1 MTSDRTRVLTRVV
14 TQAMDGEYL
23 ATSYHHFQ
31 QDGNTASFN
40 ACNNADYMKWMG

>member
-1 MTSDRTRVLTRVV
+1 MTSDGTRVLTRAL
-14 TQAMDGEYL
+14 TQVMDGDYL

>member
-1 MTSDRTRVLTRVV
+1 
-14 TQAMDGEYL
+14 MDGDYL